1 MISDCSTGQTVGQ
14 LKGHSGH
21 IMSVYADSD
30 EIIASGSAD
39 NTVRLWDLRSQR
51 CIDAIATG
59 DSCVA
64 SVCVNS
70 SGNLLASGKLKQ
82 YMLYYV
88 TWSIDSWF
96 WFTLSFYLQSL
107 NWNTSSL
114 FRSSEIWVLIFISGV
129 TNYEVKGMK
138 QRLELMQSFR
148 ESQITIS
155 CSEFIF
161 SFQLHT
167 LKNFIYM
174 YAWQNSKSRSV
185 GMCKNKNSERN
196 IQILA

>member
-30 EIIASGSAD
+30 DIIASGSAD

-70 SGNLLASGKLKQ
+70 SGNMLASGNINDLLCSFGRLTCAVLMSHNVFFLQ
-82 YMLYYV
+82 
-88 TWSIDSWF
+88 
-96 WFTLSFYLQSL
+96 TLFLVD
-107 NWNTSSL
+107 N
-114 FRSSEIWVLIFISGV
+114 
-129 TNYEVKGMK
+129 
-138 QRLELMQSFR
+138 
-148 ESQITIS
+148 
-155 CSEFIF
+155 C
-161 SFQLHT
+161 
-167 LKNFIYM
+167 
-174 YAWQNSKSRSV
+174 
-185 GMCKNKNSERN
+185 
-196 IQILA
+196 

>member
-82 YMLYYV
+82 YMLYYM
-88 TWSIDSWF
+88 TWSINPWSWF
-96 WFTLSFYLQSL
+96 TSSFYLQSL

-114 FRSSEIWVLIFISGV
+114 IHSSEIWVLIFILGV

-138 QRLELMQSFR
+138 QRLDLLHSFR

-161 SFQLHT
+161 SFQLHACI
-167 LKNFIYM
+167 NFI

-185 GMCKNKNSERN
+185 
-196 IQILA
+196 